1 MNLLQIEIITNRL
14 VLKAIDIQ
22 YKTDIFREFTAEITT
37 YMYPRVANDIS
48 DTESFIQESLAGL
61 RKGYNLQ
68 LVILKKDTKEFF
80 GCTGIHRINTKMPEF
95 GIWLKKSAQGNYY
108 GFETIAALKQWGE
121 ENLDCQGFI
130 YPVDRDNYPSR
141 RIPERLGGEIVKE
154 YDKLNLSGN
163 ILHLVEYWIPKQ
175 KPY

>member
-14 VLKAIDIQ
+14 VLKAIDMQ
-22 YKTDIFREFTAEITT
+22 YKTEIFREFTAEITT
-37 YMYPRVANDIS
+37 YMYPRAANDIS
-48 DTESFIQESLAGL
+48 DTESFIQDSLAGL
-61 RKGYNLQ
+61 RAGYNLQ
-68 LVILKKDTKEFF
+68 LVILKKETKEFL
-80 GCTGIHRINTKMPEF
+80 GCTGIHRMNTKMPEF

-154 YDKLNLSGN
+154 YDKVNLSGN
-163 ILHLVEYWIPKQ
+163 ILHVVEYYIPKQ

>member
-14 VLKAIDIQ
+14 VLKAIEMQ
-22 YKTDIFREFTAEITT
+22 YKTEIFREFTAEITT
-37 YMYPRVANDIS
+37 YMYPRAANDIS
-48 DTESFIQESLAGL
+48 ETESFIQESLAGL
-61 RKGYNLQ
+61 REGYNLQ
-68 LVILKKDTKEFF
+68 LVILKKDTKEFL

-121 ENLDCQGFI
+121 ENLDCEGFI

-141 RIPERLGGEIVKE
+141 KIPERLGGKIVKE
-154 YDKLNLSGN
+154 YDKLNLSEN
-163 ILHLVEYWIPKQ
+163 ILYLVEYWIPKQ
-175 KPY
+175 KTE